1 MPDAGQR
8 AGQRIGEQDD
18 KVLIVEASVAE
29 VQGEGDEVGLQCS
42 AIVNAVGLARGRHS
56 ALKQT
61 AAQVESARTMKE
73 VLEKAALSMKTA
85 RSMPGC
91 SIAC

>member
-8 AGQRIGEQDD
+8 ARQRIREQDD
-18 KVLIVEASVAE
+18 EVLIVEASVAE
-29 VQGEGDEVGLQCS
+29 MQGEGDEVGLECS
-42 AIVNAVGLARGRHS
+42 ATSSHGKLARGRRD
-56 ALKQT
+56 ALVQ
-61 AAQVESARTMKE
+61 AQLGLGSARTMNE